1 MSAKG
6 VVCLSGVLVVIFA
19 TSVSGTTQHD
29 YEALC
34 DWDALPRLKTG
45 VVAGLA
51 SSYDRLGDNKDYNQ
65 YESPAGFQDSKTQ
78 TPVSLPT
85 TVTTLVGPGIL
96 TRFWMPR
103 AAADVGFTVKMTVDG
118 TLQINT
124 DSDTFLSGGYGYVQ
138 SPLVKTLVGGQ
149 VSYEPIAFQNSL
161 TIESNNY
168 SSAVGGGASRH
179 YYQYSYHLLPAA
191 DTVTPYNG
199 SLTGDDTHGQQ
210 AARST
215 VVDMI
220 NSVGSN
226 PSSTS
231 GGTVT
236 TVPPGSLSIP
246 AYGTQVLA
254 NPSGS
259 GQIQRLNLNMS
270 GATDAQL
277 DGLRLR
283 VRYDGQDQNAIDVP
297 VAHFF
302 GAGHDRVPYKSLPL
316 GTDGPDGFYSYWPM
330 PYRQGA
336 VVELYNATG
345 SAIGITSA
353 AVEYASG
360 AVPADACYLHAV
372 FNEETTTAGQTH
384 YQILTLTGEGHYVGN
399 LLYVRKD
406 GTKRNIL
413 EGDDIITVDGTT
425 ILYGTG
431 LEDAYNGG
439 YYYNHVLVAGGDD
452 DGDVANPTSGTG
464 PYHGLLNM
472 HDVDDTDD
480 SYLRTDQY
488 RWLIG
493 DYVPFSDSMDVRIE
507 NYGNGGDVLFG
518 STAFY
523 YVSVAGLVPGD
534 ANLDR
539 IVNLDDFAILRNNFG
554 TGDTWAEADF
564 NGDGAVNLDDFTIL
578 RNNFGAHAP
587 EPATLSIL
595 AAGGLLVLL
604 RHRRHRAA

>member
-1 MSAKG
+1 MSAKRI
-6 VVCLSGVLVVIFA
+6 VCLSGVLVLLFA

-34 DWDALPRLKTG
+34 DWDSLPLLKTG

-51 SSYDRLGDNKDYNQ
+51 SSYDRSGGNDDYNQ
-65 YESPAGFQDSKTQ
+65 YESPSGLLNVNTN
-78 TPVSLPT
+78 
-85 TVTTLVGPGIL
+85 TVITTLLGPGII

-103 AAADVGFTVKMTVDG
+103 AGADQAVPVKVTVDG
-118 TLQINT
+118 TLLIDTN
-124 DSDTFLSGGYGYVQ
+124 SNTFLGGHYGYFQ
-138 SPLVKTLVGGQ
+138 SPLATTLVGGQ
-149 VSYEPIAFQNSL
+149 VCYEPIAFQTSL
-161 TIESNNY
+161 TIESSNY
-168 SSAVGGGASRH
+168 SSGSWALTHH
-179 YYQYSYHLLPAA
+179 YYQYDYHLLPAGQS
-191 DTVTPYNG
+191 VTPYSG
-199 SLTGDDTHGQQ
+199 TLTGDQQ

-215 VVDMI
+215 VVNLID
-220 NSVGSN
+220 NVGSN
-226 PSSTS
+226 PAGTSAGAVVLNTSS
-231 GGTVT
+231 V
-236 TVPPGSLSIP
+236 SIP
-246 AYGTQVLA
+246 AGGAQALGTL
-254 NPSGS
+254 SGS
-259 GQIQRLNLNMS
+259 GQIRRLNLKMA
-270 GATDAQL
+270 GATDAEF

-283 VRYDGQDQNAIDVP
+283 VRYDGQAQNAIDVP

-336 VVELYNATG
+336 IVELYNATD
-345 SAIGITSA
+345 STISITSA

-372 FNEETTTAGQTH
+372 FNEQTTTTGQTH

-406 GTKRNIL
+406 GTSRGIL
-413 EGDDIITVDGTT
+413 EGDDIITVDGAT
-425 ILYGTG
+425 LFGTG

-439 YYYNHVLVAGGDD
+439 YYYNHVLATDGAGSDDD

-464 PYHGLLNM
+464 PYYGLLNM
-472 HDVDDTDD
+472 HDIDTANPTA

-493 DYVPFSDSMDVRIE
+493 DYVPFSDSINVRIE
-507 NYGNGGDVLFG
+507 NYGNGGDVLLG

-523 YVSVAGLVPGD
+523 YL
-534 ANLDR
+534 
-539 IVNLDDFAILRNNFG
+539 
-554 TGDTWAEADF
+554 T
-564 NGDGAVNLDDFTIL
+564 
-578 RNNFGAHAP
+578 P

-604 RHRRHRAA
+604 RRHRAA

>member
-1 MSAKG
+1 MSAKR
-6 VVCLSGVLVVIFA
+6 VLCLSGILVVIFA
-19 TSVSGTTQHD
+19 TSVSGTALND

-34 DWDALPRLKTG
+34 DWDDLPRLKTG
-45 VVAGLA
+45 VVAGMA
-51 SSYDRLGDNKDYNQ
+51 SSYDRAGDNKDYNQ
-65 YESPAGFQDSKTQ
+65 YESPAGLQSVDTD
-78 TPVSLPT
+78 
-85 TVTTLVGPGIL
+85 TVITTLSGPGII

-103 AAADVGFTVKMTVDG
+103 AAADEGFTVKMTVDG

-161 TIESNNY
+161 IIESNNY
-168 SSAVGGGASRH
+168 SSAVGGWAAHHH

-191 DTVTPYNG
+191 DAVTPYNG
-199 SLTGDDTHGQQ
+199 SLTGDQQ
-210 AARST
+210 TARDS
-215 VVDMI
+215 VVNLI
-220 NSVGSN
+220 NNVGSN
-226 PSSTS
+226 PAGTSAGAVTMTTSS
-231 GGTVT
+231 V
-236 TVPPGSLSIP
+236 SIP
-246 AYGTQVLA
+246 AGGAQALGTL
-254 NPSGS
+254 SGS
-259 GQIQRLNLNMS
+259 GQIRRLNLKMA

-283 VRYDGQDQNAIDVP
+283 VRYDASPQNAIDVP

-336 VVELYNATG
+336 IVELYNTTG
-345 SAIGITSA
+345 SVIGITSA
-353 AVEYASG
+353 AVEYEAG
-360 AVPADACYLHAV
+360 AVPADASYLHAV

-384 YQILTLTGEGHYVGN
+384 HQILALTGEGHYVGN
-399 LLYVRKD
+399 LLFVRKD
-406 GTKRNIL
+406 GTSRNIL
-413 EGDDIITVDGTT
+413 EGDDIITVDGAT
-425 ILYGTG
+425 LFGTG

-439 YYYNHVLVAGGDD
+439 YYYNHVLATDGAGGDD
-452 DGDVANPTSGTG
+452 NDGDVANPTSGTG
-464 PYHGLLNM
+464 PYYGLLNM
-472 HDVDDTDD
+472 HDIDLANPAT

-493 DYVPFSDSMDVRIE
+493 DYVPFSDSINVRIE

-523 YVSVAGLVPGD
+523 YL
-534 ANLDR
+534 
-539 IVNLDDFAILRNNFG
+539 
-554 TGDTWAEADF
+554 T
-564 NGDGAVNLDDFTIL
+564 
-578 RNNFGAHAP
+578 P

-604 RHRRHRAA
+604 RRHRAA

>member
-1 MSAKG
+1 MSAKH

-19 TSVSGTTQHD
+19 TSVCGTTQHG
-29 YEALC
+29 YEPLC
-34 DWDALPRLKTG
+34 DWDALTRLKTG
-45 VVAGLA
+45 VVAGMA
-51 SSYDRLGDNKDYNQ
+51 SSYDRAGGNKDYNQ
-65 YESPAGFQDSKTQ
+65 YESPSGLQAGDTN
-78 TPVSLPT
+78 
-85 TVTTLVGPGIL
+85 TVITTLSGPGII

-103 AAADVGFTVKMTVDG
+103 AGADQAVPVKVTVDG
-118 TLQINT
+118 ALLIDT
-124 DSDTFLSGGYGYVQ
+124 DSDTFLSGRYEYFK
-138 SPLVKTLVGGQ
+138 SPLVTTLVGGQ
-149 VSYEPIAFQNSL
+149 VSYEPIAFQTSL
-161 TIESNNY
+161 KIESSNY
-168 SSAVGGGASRH
+168 SSGPWARTHH
-179 YYQYSYHLLPAA
+179 YYQYSYHLLPVGQS
-191 DTVTPYNG
+191 VTPYSG
-199 SLTGDDTHGQQ
+199 TLTGNQP
-210 AARST
+210 AARTS
-215 VVDMI
+215 VVNMI
-220 NSVGSN
+220 NNVGSN
-226 PSSTS
+226 PSSTI

-236 TVPPGSLSIP
+236 VPTSSVSIP
-246 AYGTQVLA
+246 AGGTQALA
-254 NPSGS
+254 SLSGS

-283 VRYDGQDQNAIDVP
+283 VRYDASPQNAIDVP

-316 GTDGPDGFYSYWPM
+316 GTDGPDGFYCYWPM

-353 AVEYASG
+353 AVEYAPG

-384 YQILTLTGEGHYVGN
+384 YQILTLTGEGRYVGN
-399 LLYVRKD
+399 LLYVRRN
-406 GTKRNIL
+406 GTSRNIL

-439 YYYNHVLVAGGDD
+439 YYYNHVLANDGDGGDD
-452 DGDVANPTSGTG
+452 DDGDIDNPTSGTG
-464 PYHGLLNM
+464 PYSGLLNM
-472 HDVDDTDD
+472 HDIDTANPAA

-493 DYVPFSDSMDVRIE
+493 DFVPFSQGIDVRIE
-507 NYGNGGDVLFG
+507 NYGKGGDVLFG

-523 YVSVAGLVPGD
+523 YL
-534 ANLDR
+534 
-539 IVNLDDFAILRNNFG
+539 
-554 TGDTWAEADF
+554 T
-564 NGDGAVNLDDFTIL
+564 
-578 RNNFGAHAP
+578 P
-587 EPATLSIL
+587 EPATFSIL

-604 RHRRHRAA
+604 RRHRAA

>member
-1 MSAKG
+1 MSANR
-6 VVCLSGVLVVIFA
+6 VVFLSGVLVVLFA

-29 YEALC
+29 YEALY

-45 VVAGLA
+45 VVAGMA
-51 SSYDRLGDNKDYNQ
+51 SSYDRAGDNKDYNQ
-65 YESPAGFQDSKTQ
+65 YESPSGLQDVDTD
-78 TPVSLPT
+78 
-85 TVTTLVGPGIL
+85 TVITTLSGPGII

-103 AAADVGFTVKMTVDG
+103 AAADEGFTVKMTVDG

-161 TIESNNY
+161 IIESNNY
-168 SSAVGGGASRH
+168 SSAVGGWAAHHH
-179 YYQYSYHLLPAA
+179 YYQYSYHLLPAQE
-191 DTVTPYNG
+191 TVTPYNG
-199 SLTGDDTHGQQ
+199 SLTAAQQ
-210 AARST
+210 TARNT
-215 VVDMI
+215 VVNLI
-220 NSVGSN
+220 NNVGSN
-226 PSSTS
+226 PAGTSAGAVTMTTSS
-231 GGTVT
+231 V
-236 TVPPGSLSIP
+236 SIP
-246 AYGTQVLA
+246 AGGAQALGTL
-254 NPSGS
+254 SGS
-259 GQIQRLNLNMS
+259 GQIRRLNLKMA

-283 VRYDGQDQNAIDVP
+283 VRYDASPQNAIDVP

-336 VVELYNATG
+336 IVELYNATG

-353 AVEYASG
+353 AVEYEAG
-360 AVPADACYLHAV
+360 AVPADASYLHAV
-372 FNEETTTAGQTH
+372 FNEKTTTAGQAH
-384 YQILTLTGEGHYVGN
+384 HQILALTGEGHYVGN
-399 LLYVRKD
+399 LLFVRKD
-406 GTKRNIL
+406 GTSRNIL

-425 ILYGTG
+425 LFGTG

-439 YYYNHVLVAGGDD
+439 YYYNHVLATDGAGGDD
-452 DGDVANPTSGTG
+452 NDGDVANPTSGTG
-464 PYHGLLNM
+464 PYYGLLNM
-472 HDVDDTDD
+472 HDIDLANPAT

-493 DYVPFSDSMDVRIE
+493 DYVPFSDSIDVRIE
-507 NYGNGGDVLFG
+507 NYGNGSDVLFG

-523 YVSVAGLVPGD
+523 YL
-534 ANLDR
+534 
-539 IVNLDDFAILRNNFG
+539 
-554 TGDTWAEADF
+554 T
-564 NGDGAVNLDDFTIL
+564 
-578 RNNFGAHAP
+578 P

-604 RHRRHRAA
+604 RRRRAA

>member
-1 MSAKG
+1 MSANR
-6 VVCLSGVLVVIFA
+6 VVCLSGVLVLLFA

-34 DWDALPRLKTG
+34 DWDSLPLLKTG

-51 SSYDRLGDNKDYNQ
+51 SSYDRSGGNDDYNQ
-65 YESPAGFQDSKTQ
+65 YESPSGLQSGNTN
-78 TPVSLPT
+78 
-85 TVTTLVGPGIL
+85 TVITTLLGPGII

-103 AAADVGFTVKMTVDG
+103 AGADQAVPVKVTVDG
-118 TLQINT
+118 TLLIDT
-124 DSDTFLSGGYGYVQ
+124 DSDTFLSGNYGYFQ
-138 SPLVKTLVGGQ
+138 SPLVTTLVGGQ
-149 VSYEPIAFQNSL
+149 VCYEPIAFQTSL
-161 TIESNNY
+161 TIESSNY
-168 SSAVGGGASRH
+168 SSGSWALTHH
-179 YYQYSYHLLPAA
+179 YYQYDYHLLPAGQS
-191 DTVTPYNG
+191 VTPYSG
-199 SLTGDDTHGQQ
+199 TLTGDQQ
-210 AARST
+210 TARNT
-215 VVDMI
+215 VVNLI
-220 NSVGSN
+220 NNVGSN
-226 PSSTS
+226 PSGTSASTVA
-231 GGTVT
+231 VT
-236 TVPPGSLSIP
+236 TGSLSIP
-246 AYGTQVLA
+246 AGGTQALA
-254 NPSGS
+254 SLSGS

-277 DGLRLR
+277 DGLRIR
-283 VRYDGQDQNAIDVP
+283 VRYDASPQNAIDVP
-297 VAHFF
+297 VANFF
-302 GAGHDRVPYKSLPL
+302 GAGHNRVPYQSLPL
-316 GTDGPDGFYSYWPM
+316 GTDGPDGFYCYWPM

-372 FNEETTTAGQTH
+372 FNEETTTAGQTY

-406 GTKRNIL
+406 GTSRDIL

-439 YYYNHVLVAGGDD
+439 YYYNHVLTNDGAGSDDD

-464 PYHGLLNM
+464 AYYGLLNM
-472 HDVDDTDD
+472 HDIDTVVNPAT

-493 DYVPFSDSMDVRIE
+493 DYIPFSDSMDVRIE
-507 NYGNGGDVLFG
+507 NYGNSGDVLFG

-523 YVSVAGLVPGD
+523 YL
-534 ANLDR
+534 
-539 IVNLDDFAILRNNFG
+539 
-554 TGDTWAEADF
+554 T
-564 NGDGAVNLDDFTIL
+564 
-578 RNNFGAHAP
+578 P

-604 RHRRHRAA
+604 RRHRAA